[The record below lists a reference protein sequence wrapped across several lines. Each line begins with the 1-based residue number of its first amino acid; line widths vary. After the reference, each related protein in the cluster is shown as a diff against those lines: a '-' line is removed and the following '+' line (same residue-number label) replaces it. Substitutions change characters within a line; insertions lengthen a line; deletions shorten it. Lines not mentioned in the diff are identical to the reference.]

1 MVKSMKMSELQDK
14 DIINVKDGKNI
25 GKIIDLEVSSDGIIN
40 NIIAEP
46 SHFLRFN
53 SFTKETSI
61 KFNQI
66 IRIGKDVI
74 LVDLE

>member
-1 MVKSMKMSELQDK
+1 MKLSELQNK

-25 GKIIDLEVSSDGIIN
+25 GRIIDLEVTSEGKIN

-46 SHFLRFN
+46 SSFLRFN
-53 SFTKETSI
+53 SFNKETNI

-66 IRIGKDVI
+66 VRIGKDVI
-74 LVDLE
+74 LVDLD